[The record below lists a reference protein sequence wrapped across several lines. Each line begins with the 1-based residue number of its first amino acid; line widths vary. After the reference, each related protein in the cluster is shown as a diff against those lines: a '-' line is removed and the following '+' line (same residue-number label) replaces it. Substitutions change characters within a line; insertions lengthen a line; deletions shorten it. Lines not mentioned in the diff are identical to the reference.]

1 MEASNILHHKSYLKG
16 ALTVAERLQMIHGR
30 VIARQILMWIF
41 RNYAFEED
49 RSMETFYWRYLAHQL
64 KTLCQIKHQAEL
76 EDIKSF
82 GTDCIV
88 KKVKAK
94 IDRSFV
100 GLSAFHNAWR
110 DLPEEE
116 ILEVFNGDIADD
128 EVRKK
133 FTWSLKERYTVIV
146 RRAEPENTTDLGKCR
161 SAQLKAC
168 LLIFYT
174 DFSRPPGFTC
184 DDVDW
189 AKQTSDE
196 YLDDST
202 PDDEAGKA
210 QRRGRDSMH
219 RRKRRRQS

>member
-1 MEASNILHHKSYLKG
+1 M
-16 ALTVAERLQMIHGR
+16 
-30 VIARQILMWIF
+30 
-41 RNYAFEED
+41 
-49 RSMETFYWRYLAHQL
+49 
-64 KTLCQIKHQAEL
+64 

-94 IDRSFV
+94 IDRSFI
-100 GLSAFHNAWR
+100 GLSAFNNAWR

-146 RRAEPENTTDLGKCR
+146 RRAEPENTTDLGKCH

-174 DFSRPPGFTC
+174 DFSWPPGFTC

-189 AKQTSDE
+189 AKQMSDE

-210 QRRGRDSMH
+210 QCRGWDSMH
-219 RRKRRRQS
+219 WRKQQQQP